1 MDYVGQSTQSMRAR
15 HLGHR
20 SEIWSG
26 ADGLGRHFL
35 NHGNGFDLKSDNM
48 FEEKVMQH
56 FELTIIAS
64 VEPNKP
70 WTQSRLDNLE
80 GRQQKQLMAM
90 EYNGGINLRDE
101 THRRRSNGN

>member
-1 MDYVGQSTQSMRAR
+1 
-15 HLGHR
+15 
-20 SEIWSG
+20 
-26 ADGLGRHFL
+26 
-35 NHGNGFDLKSDNM
+35 M

-80 GRQQKQLMAM
+80 RRVQKQLIANSYS
-90 EYNGGINLRDE
+90 YNGGINLRDE
-101 THRRRSNGN
+101 THRRRRNGN